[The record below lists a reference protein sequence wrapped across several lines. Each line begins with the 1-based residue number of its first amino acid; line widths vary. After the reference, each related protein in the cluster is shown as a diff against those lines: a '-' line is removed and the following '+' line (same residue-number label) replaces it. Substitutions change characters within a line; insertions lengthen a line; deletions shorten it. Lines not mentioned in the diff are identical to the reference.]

1 MPQRSPTPTRRT
13 RTLLLGA
20 GALLG
25 LLVVVGLQLGGSSN
39 RSPNRSASTAAQATS
54 ALDTTASERPRRTL
68 VPRTTAD
75 TPVEQTRMMVCPLEA
90 FDAGTGVDLEADAL
104 ELPDTLQVAFSPPII
119 GPATIELFDGEA
131 HFPKDTAE
139 RMRHLPFKDGTVYGE
154 DPDVGPV
161 SITFEQGECA
171 RMQLLVLGAPPPDS
185 MACALGDD
193 VSLDEIRRLS
203 YAAGPR
209 AGQTISARPW
219 KGAILLEA
227 IDSEGEGWAHRAEGP
242 PIPFSWG
249 PDGCDDIE
257 PMGTAQVTVRIENRP
272 DDRPVWIGGCGSTRF
287 LEVGTASVELEVPAV
302 PCALEAWR
310 VDGALRAISHLETL
324 DPSPDERLT
333 VTLTLPEEQM
343 AGLGIQFMPDDD
355 FVQVIRV
362 LPGTP
367 AWDAGLR
374 RGDRILS
381 VNDEPV
387 GGLETSDFIV
397 LGTGPVGTEAE
408 LLVESEDGQV
418 EVIRVE
424 RALVDRQM

>member
-1 MPQRSPTPTRRT
+1 
-13 RTLLLGA
+13 
-20 GALLG
+20 
-25 LLVVVGLQLGGSSN
+25 
-39 RSPNRSASTAAQATS
+39 
-54 ALDTTASERPRRTL
+54 
-68 VPRTTAD
+68 
-75 TPVEQTRMMVCPLEA
+75 
-90 FDAGTGVDLEADAL
+90 
-104 ELPDTLQVAFSPPII
+104 
-119 GPATIELFDGEA
+119 
-131 HFPKDTAE
+131 
-139 RMRHLPFKDGTVYGE
+139 
-154 DPDVGPV
+154 
-161 SITFEQGECA
+161 
-171 RMQLLVLGAPPPDS
+171 MQLLVLGAPPPDA

-227 IDSEGEGWAHRAEGP
+227 IDLEGEGWAHRAGGP

-257 PMGTAQVTVRIENRP
+257 PMGSAQVTVRVEHRP

-302 PCALEAWR
+302 PAPSKPGESTAPCGRFPTLRRSIPVPVTASRSPHPAR
-310 VDGALRAISHLETL
+310 GADGRSGNPVHARRRLRE
-324 DPSPDERLT
+324 
-333 VTLTLPEEQM
+333 
-343 AGLGIQFMPDDD
+343 
-355 FVQVIRV
+355 VIRV

-424 RALVDRQM
+424 RALVDRRM